1 MVVVT
6 RDMFGIAM
14 KATYGIV
21 NGEPIMIYKDPKT
34 DTSHLKKSHKG
45 CCCIYYDDNGELQC
59 EDGYDSIFGNGTL
72 RTVFV
77 DGEACNKETF
87 EDIRERLNGG
97 NKKTKISKITDYLL
111 KDDVIVVMDVD
122 GVLAPYKFSELSH
135 SMTDDKWDKLVAS
148 GESPYKDVRPIKLMQ
163 KFIQKK
169 GIDKVYTCSKSP
181 SSEIPGKRAFIKNNY
196 NLPDDNIYFTLEKTE
211 KLTVLQTLQQKLG
224 LKPSQIAIVE
234 DTVKTLDYIRAH
246 SDFVT
251 VHVSSFME

>member
-1 MVVVT
+1 MN
-6 RDMFGIAM
+6 IAYKIFILFTM
-14 KATYGIV
+14 IFCHIV
-21 NGEPIMIYKDPKT
+21 DDYYLQGWLASAKQKSWWEKNAPEKLYK
-34 DTSHLKKSHKG
+34 
-45 CCCIYYDDNGELQC
+45 YDYL
-59 EDGYDSIFGNGTL
+59 
-72 RTVFV
+72 
-77 DGEACNKETF
+77 AM
-87 EDIRERLNGG
+87 
-97 NKKTKISKITDYLL
+97 SKITDYLL

-122 GVLAPYKFSELSH
+122 GVLAPYEFSELSH
-135 SMTDDKWDKLVAS
+135 SMTDDEWDRLVAS